1 MKDIEKRVMKV
12 LTPVEL
18 TGEFICNDE
27 ELMKVIQSLIDEA
40 KREERKKMEQKW
52 VEKSKLNLFGVD
64 DARFI
69 YHLDTPSEFAEKC
82 RRCGCRIKMIEEGT
96 FDNPVSDITECYCL
110 KLSWSNNLRIGGGN
124 LTFGENKILKD
135 KKEDK

>member
-40 KREERKKMEQKW
+40 KREGIGEALKRQDTGLRWDKCNICNKKMTE
-52 VEKSKLNLFGVD
+52 
-64 DARFI
+64 
-69 YHLDTPSEFAEKC
+69 SESHHYYCTK
-82 RRCGCRIKMIEEGT
+82 CGCVG
-96 FDNPVSDITECYCL
+96 P
-110 KLSWSNNLRIGGGN
+110 
-124 LTFGENKILKD
+124 
-135 KKEDK
+135 KEDN